1 MKLEQTAIEW
11 AHYTFNPWRGC
22 TKVSEGCA
30 NCYAEVLSR
39 RNPATLGEWGPGR
52 PRVLAADAM
61 WRSPLKWEEDS
72 GFFVTC
78 TFCGWS
84 GDQRKRSPDECQ
96 CHYRWQIKTRPRVFC
111 ASMSDVFDPEVPT
124 EWRQR
129 LLQLIDHT
137 PHLDWLLLTKR
148 PEQIEPLMQAAMHG
162 NFERDKTFAVHMP
175 NVWLGTSAE
184 NHARAVERIPVLCD
198 IPATVHFVSCEPLLG
213 LVNLDA
219 LDDVDG
225 NRFNALTG
233 AWGVEG
239 RGWTEP
245 DPSRA
250 INWVIAGGESGGEA
264 RPMHPVWARSLR
276 NQCHNAGVPFLFKQW
291 GEWAPNQ
298 CHNAGVPF
306 LFKQWGEWAPTT
318 VAGYDQLPADKRLR
332 GYRYADGRLMLRVG
346 KKVAGRELDG
356 RVWNESPQGKGVV
369 CG

>member
-1 MKLEQTAIEW
+1 MKSEQTAIEW

-22 TKVSEGCA
+22 TKVSDGCA

-52 PRVLAADAM
+52 PRVLAAEAM
-61 WRSPLKWEEDS
+61 WRSPLKWNATQHWACPS
-72 GFFVTC
+72 
-78 TFCGWS
+78 CGTVHVKNTPGS
-84 GDQRKRSPDECQ
+84 ALECD
-96 CHYRWQIKTRPRVFC
+96 CSTGGTVCELIRPRVFC
-111 ASMSDVFDPEVPT
+111 ASLADVFDPEVPT

-129 LLQLIDHT
+129 LLQLIDDT

-162 NFERDKTFAVHMP
+162 NFERNYTFAMHMP

-184 NHARAVERIPVLCD
+184 NHTRAVERIPVLCD

-213 LVNLDA
+213 LVQLEA
-219 LDDVDG
+219 LDDIDN

-245 DPSRA
+245 DPRRA
-250 INWVIAGGESGGEA
+250 VSWVIAGGESGGEA

-291 GEWAPNQ
+291 GEWAP
-298 CHNAGVPF
+298 
-306 LFKQWGEWAPTT
+306 TT
-318 VAGYDQLPADKRLR
+318 AAGYDQLPDDKRLR
-332 GYRYADGRLMLRVG
+332 GHRFGDGQLMLRVG

-356 RVWNESPQGKGVV
+356 REWNEFPQGKGVV